1 MNRSEPA
8 TRPTLVFATHNPNKV
23 RELQEMLGHAFVI
36 RSLTDIGCHEEIVE
50 DAPTLEGNARL
61 KAMHV
66 VERYGLDCFADDTGL
81 EVQALGGEPGVYS
94 ARYAGTHGDAEANM
108 AKLLAE
114 LAKAGAL
121 EAPARRAQFRT
132 AICLIQGGQER
143 IIEGV
148 CKGHIAVQRSGEEG
162 FGYDPIF
169 VPEGETRTFAGM
181 AADEKNAIS
190 HRGRAVRAM
199 VDHLV
204 A

>member
-1 MNRSEPA
+1 MAARV
-8 TRPTLVFATHNPNKV
+8 LD
-23 RELQEMLGHAFVI
+23 HAFVI

-61 KAMHV
+61 KAMRV
-66 VERYGLDCFADDTGL
+66 VERYELDLHRRHGPKSS
-81 EVQALGGEPGVYS
+81 LGGEPGVYS
-94 ARYAGTHGDAEANM
+94 ARYAGTHGTEANM

-114 LAKAGAL
+114 LAKAGAQ
-121 EAPARRAQFRT
+121 APARRAQFRT

-169 VPEGETRTFAGM
+169 VPEGETRTYAGM